1 MKRFNNR
8 SVWLG
13 VGAAGLVAA
22 GSAHAQPQVTMGLGD
37 FSSYA
42 QELPGQTLP
51 GGATWTPGG
60 IIGVYSFTVS
70 TISGGTI
77 PGLSDGTTF
86 WSTCLSPG
94 GELDGN
100 PHTYNYET
108 FAQANPGVN
117 PSSWV
122 AGPGGQLYG
131 IENANYLWNAFG
143 SASTALHNPTYTP
156 GSQAAID
163 AGAALAMAMYV
174 SLYDST
180 GYGTYN
186 NAAGANFVPTGLSTS
201 VQNDLNNDLA
211 VLNATGVENNLA
223 TGYMLVPT
231 DPSGAGSGQEFIILA
246 PPGSNLAAVPEP
258 VSTSVYAGVI
268 ALLAVAGG
276 TVRRKFLAR
285 A

>member
-1 MKRFNNR
+1 MRLFKKC
-8 SVWLG
+8 SVVL
-13 VGAAGLVAA
+13 GAAVSGLAVA
-22 GSAHAQPQVTMGLGD
+22 GSAQAQPQVTMTLGD
-37 FSSYA
+37 DGSYA
-42 QELPGQTLP
+42 QVLPSQTLP

-70 TISGGTI
+70 TISGGTV

-94 GELDGN
+94 GELDSN

-117 PSSWV
+117 PSSW
-122 AGPGGQLYG
+122 ATGPGGQLYG
-131 IENANYLWNAFG
+131 IQNANYLWNAFG
-143 SASTALHNPTYTP
+143 SASTALQNPTYTP

-186 NAAGANFVPTGLSTS
+186 DAAGANFVPTGLSAG

-211 VLNATGVENNLA
+211 ILNPAGVQNNLA
-223 TGYMLVPT
+223 AGYMLVPT
-231 DPSGAGSGQEFIILA
+231 DPNGAGSGQEFIILA
-246 PPGSNLAAVPEP
+246 PPENNLTVVPEP
-258 VSTSVYAGVI
+258 VSTSVFAGVI
-268 ALLAVAGG
+268 ALLAVTGG
-276 TVRRKFLAR
+276 AVRRKFFTR
-285 A
+285 I